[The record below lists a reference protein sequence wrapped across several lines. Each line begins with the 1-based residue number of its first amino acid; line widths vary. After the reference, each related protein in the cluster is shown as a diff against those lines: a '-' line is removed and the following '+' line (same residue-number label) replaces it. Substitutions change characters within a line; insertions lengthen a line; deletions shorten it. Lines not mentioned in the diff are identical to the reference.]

1 MRKFSDFEK
10 KVLDLII
17 KLFNNNQTVC
27 AENILF
33 DLEGIFGLSITCGF
47 HVINRNDELEL
58 VYNSQRFS
66 TQEDFK
72 NLFYDKIAK
81 LYEYY
86 LLMKYLEENEYIF
99 LAEAD
104 LCVKQ
109 DDICDTTTDFIKPS
123 LSKKLKPYFSSYY
136 YPTSKLYNMVEND
149 YLDLEAQKIRKEEIK
164 QQKKE
169 EEDKIKQYKLE
180 IRQNKSE
187 KRQKV
192 QYWTTTIIAVASF
205 IISLLTL
212 FVPISIKKGN
222 VDINISDIKKEPI
235 EIEVKN
241 IEQKKALP
249 IKIDEP
255 IELEKQDPIPINVNV
270 TVNKEFPK

>member
-1 MRKFSDFEK
+1 M
-10 KVLDLII
+10 
-17 KLFNNNQTVC
+17 
-27 AENILF
+27 F

-58 VYNSQRFS
+58 VYNSQRFN

-149 YLDLEAQKIRKEEIK
+149 YLDLEAQKIR
-164 QQKKE
+164 KE